1 MIGIYKIT
9 NLKNGKSYVGQST
22 DIEKRFRQHLCKN
35 ATGHSEKFAEDLKRY
50 GKTAF
55 SLQVL
60 EECEKDRLL
69 ELERIYIKKIKPEYN
84 EVRFGEK
91 RDLVFRMKV
100 SKGVKKWWEQLDDE
114 TKKKMKSNLTGPKI
128 GHKVSDE
135 TKEKLRQANLGKKQ
149 SKETIEKRKIS
160 LKTRFE
166 KTPKDGSGHFKKVGC
181 ENGITYE
188 SVKACAEHLNVH
200 PSTVSSALKRKN
212 KVRGYKVWYVV

>member
-22 DIEKRFRQHLCKN
+22 DIEKRFRQHLSKN

-69 ELERIYIKKIKPEYN
+69 ELERIYINKIKPEYN

-91 RDLVFRMKV
+91 RDSVFRMKV
-100 SKGVKKWWEQLDDE
+100 SNGVKKWWEQLDDE
-114 TKKKMKSNLTGPKI
+114 TKKKVKSNLTGPKI
-128 GHKVSDE
+128 GHNVSDE

-188 SVKACAEHLNVH
+188 SVKACAEDLNVH

>member
-9 NLKNGKSYVGQST
+9 NLKNGRSYIGQSV
-22 DIEKRFRQHLCKN
+22 DIKKRFNDHLSEK
-35 ATGHSEKFAEDLKRY
+35 ATGHGKLFAEDLRRY
-50 GKTAF
+50 DKTDF

-60 EECEKDRLL
+60 EECEKDCLL
-69 ELERIYIKKIKPEYN
+69 ELERKYINDINPEYN
-84 EVRFGEK
+84 EIRFGGE
-91 RDLVFRMKV
+91 RDAEFREKV
-100 SKGVKKWWEQLDDE
+100 SAGVKRWWKQLDNE
-114 TKKKMKSNLTGPKI
+114 TKERVKSNLTGPKV
-128 GHKVSDE
+128 GHEVSDE
-135 TKEKLRQANLGKKQ
+135 TREKLRQANLGKKQ

>member
-22 DIEKRFRQHLCKN
+22 DIEKRFRQHLGKN
-35 ATGHSEKFAEDLKRY
+35 ATGHGEKFAEDLKRY

-69 ELERIYIKKIKPEYN
+69 ELEHIYINKIKPEYN

-91 RDLVFRMKV
+91 RDSVFRMKV

-114 TKKKMKSNLTGPKI
+114 TKKKVKSNLTGPKI
-128 GHKVSDE
+128 GHNVSDE